1 MWHTKRKITVQCHPG
16 LAPFAASEARSL
28 GFSVTEEA
36 AMHITTE
43 GTLHDCMY
51 LNLHLRTGN
60 RVLWEMGSFVVN
72 NADELYK
79 GIFEMPWEDLIPSDG
94 YFSIHSFVKHESIR
108 NTLFPNLKAKDAI
121 VDRIK
126 SKTGRRPDSGNDFN
140 QAVVYF
146 FWNRDFCTVYI
157 DTSGETISK
166 HSYRKMPF
174 KAPLA
179 EPLAAAI
186 IQAMEWNPSLPLVN
200 PMCGSG
206 TLAIE
211 AALKAANI
219 APGLNRHNFG
229 FKHLV
234 GFDNEQWKQMLGNAK
249 ARINPKVKVT
259 IIGSDR
265 DMKALQA
272 ARTNAAGAGVADLI
286 KWELCPYENTTIPEG
301 EGMVVMNPEYGERMG
316 EEEALQAVYKEI
328 GDFFK
333 QRCQGKRAFVFT
345 GNLNLL
351 KKVGLRSSA
360 KWPFFNAKIDSRLV
374 AYDMYDGT
382 RKN

>member
-1 MWHTKRKITVQCHPG
+1 MWNIKRKITVQCHPG
-16 LAPFAASEARSL
+16 LPPFAANELRSL
-28 GFSVTEEA
+28 GFPVTEEA
-36 AMHITTE
+36 NMHVVTE

-60 RVLWEMGSFVVN
+60 RILWEMGSFELK
-72 NADELYK
+72 DSEGLYK
-79 GIFEMPWEDLIPSDG
+79 NVFEMPWETVIPNDG
-94 YFSIHSFVKHESIR
+94 YFSIHSFAKHESINDTR
-108 NTLFPNLKAKDAI
+108 YPNLKAKDAI

-140 QAVVYF
+140 ETVVYF
-146 FWNRDFCTVYI
+146 FWNRENCTVYI

-166 HSYRKMPF
+166 HTYRKMPF
-174 KAPLA
+174 KAPVA

-186 IQAMEWNPSLPLVN
+186 VQATEWSPSIPLIN

-206 TLAIE
+206 TIAIE

-229 FKHLV
+229 FKHLI
-234 GFDNEQWKQMLGNAK
+234 GFDNNAWKTMLASAK
-249 ARINPKVKVT
+249 SKVNVKINVT

-272 ARTNAAGAGVADLI
+272 ARTNAAEAGVASMI
-286 KWELCPYENTTIPEG
+286 KWELCPYENTTLPDG
-301 EGMVVMNPEYGERMG
+301 EGIIILNPEYGERMG
-316 EEEALQAVYKEI
+316 EESELEAVYKGI

-333 QRCQGKRAFVFT
+333 QRCQGKRGFIFT
-345 GNLNLL
+345 GNLNLI

-374 AYDMYDGT
+374 AYDMYEGSK
-382 RKN
+382 KN